1 MPGAK
6 ENPAAAIAPAA
17 RPYTHRGGQRPP
29 PERNRGEQTAVNS
42 AEWEAIHALDRKLTD
57 GLNLVHEQLGVIR
70 QERLEDRREF
80 REFRNEVRQE
90 FKAVRE
96 ETSQQIEGFREE
108 TRQEFKAIRE
118 ETRQEFKAVREE
130 TRQQIE
136 GLREDNRQQIEG
148 LREDN
153 RQQIEGLREDT
164 GRQIE
169 GLREDT
175 RQQIE
180 GLREDTGR
188 QIEGLREDNRQL
200 IEGLRELSAQVG
212 TLLERS
218 RGTRR
223 LVWGVLG
230 ALGLLAAGGVLRPV
244 FDRVVAGVVR
254 GLSSAERFRAPL
266 GARCRPEA
274 GAPSRRAVRLS
285 GVTTCAARR
294 AERAGRRPAFPAGA
308 PQPVV
313 VRVPGDPN
321 ILGFGR

>member
-1 MPGAK
+1 MPKAQ
-6 ENPAAAIAPAA
+6 ENPAAAAIAPAA

-29 PERNRGEQTAVNS
+29 PEQNDGEQTAVNS

-96 ETSQQIEGFREE
+96 ET
-108 TRQEFKAIRE
+108 RQEFKAVRE

-136 GLREDNRQQIEG
+136 GLREE
-148 LREDN
+148 
-153 RQQIEGLREDT
+153 
-164 GRQIE
+164 
-169 GLREDT
+169 T

-180 GLREDTGR
+180 GLREDTG
-188 QIEGLREDNRQL
+188 QQVEGLREDTGRQFEGLREENRQL

-212 TLLERS
+212 VLLERS

-230 ALGLLAAGGVLRPV
+230 TLGLLAAGGVLRPV
-244 FDRVVAGVVR
+244 FDRVVAALFTG
-254 GLSSAERFRAPL
+254 
-266 GARCRPEA
+266 
-274 GAPSRRAVRLS
+274 
-285 GVTTCAARR
+285 
-294 AERAGRRPAFPAGA
+294 
-308 PQPVV
+308 
-313 VRVPGDPN
+313 
-321 ILGFGR
+321 